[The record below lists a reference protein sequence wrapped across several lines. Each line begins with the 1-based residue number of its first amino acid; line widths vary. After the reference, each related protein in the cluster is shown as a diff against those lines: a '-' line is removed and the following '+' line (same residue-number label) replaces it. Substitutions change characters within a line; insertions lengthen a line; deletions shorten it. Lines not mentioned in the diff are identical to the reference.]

1 LQRNSALN
9 LKWLCFFLLY
19 AFIICPQLLAKSV
32 QVTGYGSII
41 DGNISDAR
49 KNALEDAKR
58 VAVEQ
63 LLGSFVSSRTEI
75 RNFTLASEQIYSTT
89 KGQLDTYQIIEEGAL
104 DNNTFKV
111 IIDAQVDVD
120 VLVNDVSKILT
131 ARNWL
136 KKPRI
141 KIIDV
146 STPDTLAR
154 GIKGSFT
161 NELGKHLRQAGFTVV
176 SDQQKDTVSAS
187 YLITSNLSA
196 AITEANYQG
205 ININSNQLMVSTSL
219 STATTGIIVSNS
231 SEAEDAAGANS
242 LKVLNKLAAKIAY
255 RIAQRISLDVK
266 STWGKARSYPI
277 RISILGADANLL
289 TAIQQSLSADVIGLT
304 QINFESKTSNKIDLL
319 AEYSGWPEQL
329 YDQLNQLTVYQN
341 IPFTV
346 ESLQGAHIILGTKN

>member
-1 LQRNSALN
+1 M
-9 LKWLCFFLLY
+9 
-19 AFIICPQLLAKSV
+19 
-32 QVTGYGSII
+32 TGYGSIV

-63 LLGSFVSSRTEI
+63 LLGSFVSSRTET
-75 RNFTLASEQIYSTT
+75 RNFMLASEQIYSTT
-89 KGQLDTYQIIEEGAL
+89 KGQLDTYQIIEEGAF

-120 VLVNDVSKILT
+120 VLVSDASKVLT

-141 KIIDV
+141 KIIHG
-146 STPDTLAR
+146 STSDGLTR
-154 GIKGSFT
+154 GIQGSFT
-161 NELGKHLRQAGFTVV
+161 SELGKRLRQAGFTIV
-176 SDQQKDTVSAS
+176 SDQQKDTASAS
-187 YLITSNLSA
+187 YLVTSHLSA

-231 SEAEDAAGANS
+231 SEAEDAAGTNS
-242 LKVLNKLAAKIAY
+242 LKVLNTLAAKIAY
-255 RIAQRISLDVK
+255 RIAQRISLDVQN
-266 STWGKARSYPI
+266 TWGKVRSYPI
-277 RISILGADANLL
+277 KISLLGADANLL
-289 TAIQQSLSADVIGLT
+289 AAIQQSLAADVIGLS
-304 QINFESKTSNKIDLL
+304 QINLESKTSTQIDLL

-329 YDQLNQLTVYQN
+329 YDQLNQLSVYQK

>member
-1 LQRNSALN
+1 M
-9 LKWLCFFLLY
+9 
-19 AFIICPQLLAKSV
+19 CPQLLAKSV

-63 LLGSFVSSRTEI
+63 LLGSFVSSRTET
-75 RNFTLASEQIYSTT
+75 RNFMLASEQIYSTT
-89 KGQLDTYQIIEEGAL
+89 KGQLDTYKIIEEGAF
-104 DNNTFKV
+104 DDNTFKV

-120 VLVNDVSKILT
+120 VLVSDASKVLT

-141 KIIDV
+141 KIIDGNT
-146 STPDTLAR
+146 SDALAR
-154 GIKGSFT
+154 GIQGSFT
-161 NELGKHLRQAGFTVV
+161 SELSKRLRQAGFTIV
-176 SDQQKDTVSAS
+176 SDEQKDTVSAS
-187 YLITSNLSA
+187 YLVTNNLSA
-196 AITEANYQG
+196 VISEANYQG
-205 ININSNQLMVSTSL
+205 MNISSNQLMVSTNL

-242 LKVLNKLAAKIAY
+242 LKVLNKLAVKIAY
-255 RIAQRISLDVK
+255 RIAQRISLDVQN
-266 STWGKARSYPI
+266 TWGKARTYPVK
-277 RISILGADANLL
+277 ISLLGTDANFLV
-289 TAIQQSLSADVIGLT
+289 AIQQSLGVDVIGLS
-304 QINFESKTSNKIDLL
+304 QINLESKTSTQINLL

-329 YDQLNQLTVYQN
+329 YDQLNQLSVYQK